1 METIINQVFWLWVP
15 LSFLPVWLRIAIVT
29 YFGIIIAR
37 PLLVG
42 LLPKLIGWFSRFM
55 KKAIELLSFPL
66 MVWIHRYLTKRRL
79 SGYHDIPA
87 WVDFLED
94 TCAILIKG
102 FSKTEGL
109 SKKKT
114 RHKVRLKRTFRFAAF
129 VLAILLPLA
138 IINNPTQAYSKT
150 WHKFDAWML
159 EEKVQ
164 KTLGFEF
171 PQLPGKLLETV
182 ESVNRTEMKLKE
194 EYEEGGN
201 IRATPSLNGKV
212 VAELNTDE
220 TITYLDEEATDDR
233 GITWLKVETESG
245 TQGWISERIV
255 EES

>member
-29 YFGIIIAR
+29 YFGMIIAR

-42 LLPKLIGWFSRFM
+42 LLPKLIGWFSLLS
-55 KKAIELLSFPL
+55 KKAIELLSYPL
-66 MVWIHRYLTKRRL
+66 MVWIHRHLTNRRL
-79 SGYHDIPA
+79 AGCHDIPA

-94 TCAILIKG
+94 TCAILLKG
-102 FSKTEGL
+102 FSKTEVL
-109 SKKKT
+109 ARRKT
-114 RHKVRLKRTFRFAAF
+114 RHKVRLKRTFRIAAF

-150 WHKFDAWML
+150 WHKFDAWVMK
-159 EEKVQ
+159 EKVQ
-164 KTLGFEF
+164 KTLGFEM

-182 ESVNRTEMKLKE
+182 ESINPKELQLKE
-194 EYEEGGN
+194 EYNEGGN

-212 VAELNTDE
+212 VAEINTGE
-220 TITYLDEEATDDR
+220 TITYLDEEATDDK

-255 EES
+255 EKT